1 MNERAFYAIVVAIVV
16 IGGIGVGL
24 AYDHQ
29 GSTGTTSSGP
39 FHLTLAIVPGL
50 YFNSTYNSQNG
61 DGQPAY
67 FIVNNGT
74 LESSANITVPA
85 HVLIDLTVVDYD
97 SGPGTG
103 TPAIYQNVSGTVGNV
118 VYLFNSTLVQGGVK
132 AGSSNI
138 SINSNT
144 TKTISHMSIADLAH
158 TFTVSS
164 PGSTSATLNIPVGH
178 GVEFAQ
184 FYVNVTGTYSWQC
197 HVPCGT
203 AAMET
208 PGWMMGT
215 FYVY

>member
-1 MNERAFYAIVVAIVV
+1 MNERAFYAIVIAIVV
-16 IGGIGVGL
+16 VGGIGIGL

-29 GSTGTTSSGP
+29 ASTGTAASSGP
-39 FHLTLAIVPGL
+39 FHLTLAIIPGL
-50 YFNSTYNSQNG
+50 YFNSTYP
-61 DGQPAY
+61 DQPAY

-74 LESSANITVPA
+74 LESSANISVPA
-85 HVLIDLTVVDYD
+85 HMLIDLTIVDYD

-103 TPAIYQNVSGTVGNV
+103 TPPVYQNVSGTVGNV
-118 VYLFNSTLVQGGVK
+118 VYLFNSTLAQGGVK
-132 AGSSNI
+132 AGASNASI

-144 TKTISHMSIADLAH
+144 TKVISHMSIADIAH
-158 TFTVSS
+158 TLTVSS

-184 FYVNVTGTYSWQC
+184 FYVNVTGTYNWNC
-197 HVPCGT
+197 NVPCGT

-208 PGWMMGT
+208 SGWMMGT